1 MITLIM
7 AASMPMQSVRV
18 VKSATCGRK
27 LVATSRFAPG
37 QCILEELP
45 YAYTLCDNTRGLY
58 CDFCLKQ
65 CSTLKKC
72 LSCKCVSY
80 CNKSCQKEDWTR
92 CHKQDCKALKRIH
105 PKVPGDLV
113 QLLSQVIRKQ
123 RKSAPCTTDDE
134 DYFPTTVDQLESHH
148 EKLTD
153 TRRNEFENL
162 LFPLKQ
168 FIEPDVF
175 AEPSSLLKIFGAANC
190 NNFTLCDNDLNFVA
204 IGIYLRASMA
214 NHSCDYNCVVVYD
227 ERKLQLRTIKDV
239 KEGEECTIGYL
250 SVMEPAKERQAEL
263 EEEYHFTCEC
273 VKCVEEIN
281 ALGPGDG
288 LGELELR
295 GLKKSLEKMQA
306 AENSQDLAKVLEL
319 CKPYLKPMDLSSSI
333 PANHHLLM
341 KVRFRAFGVYMLS
354 QEFDKAAEIG
364 KLNTEP
370 YRFHYGPYS
379 PGLGLYLLRIGKLLL
394 SLKRIPEARKYLTE
408 ALSVLEVTHGPH
420 HSLMKTE
427 SMQELLLRCRFPE
440 GHPIWLN
447 NSRISL

>member
-1 MITLIM
+1 MEEKEM
-7 AASMPMQSVRV
+7 EEGGRGEMKVAS
-18 VKSATCGRK
+18 
-27 LVATSRFAPG
+27 
-37 QCILEELP
+37 
-45 YAYTLCDNTRGLY
+45 
-58 CDFCLKQ
+58 
-65 CSTLKKC
+65 STLKKC

-306 AENSQDLAKVLEL
+306 AENSQDILLLEL